1 MSPAHSV
8 LEADDMTLCESS
20 EHVAIEMLSGVV
32 ITLVAFGLPAAFGY
46 ILVSKAR
53 NYVKGSMET
62 NAALARR
69 VAEDFGVDEVAAG
82 FVIRDVIIGE
92 DYSFLMDAYAPQYL
106 YWEVRSLRNLM
117 VCRTTLPCAL
127 SDTCAPLS

>member
-1 MSPAHSV
+1 
-8 LEADDMTLCESS
+8 MTLCEAS
-20 EHVAIEMLSGVV
+20 EHVTIELLSGIV
-32 ITLVAFGLPAAFGY
+32 ITLVAFGLPTAFGY

-106 YWEVRSLRNLM
+106 YWEVS
-117 VCRTTLPCAL
+117 
-127 SDTCAPLS
+127 